1 MSDGEKQMMETFENR
16 VTGMT
21 GVMTRCIH
29 CSEVVTGMCKTD
41 TFTEF
46 LSIEDKSTA
55 NVFDLF
61 AQSMWDTG
69 TQAKKVEAMAVVMS
83 VGLCP
88 SCWEKTHG

>member
-1 MSDGEKQMMETFENR
+1 MREGEKQMMETFENK

-21 GVMTRCIH
+21 GVLTRCIH
-29 CSEVVTGMCKTD
+29 CSKTVTGMCKTE

-46 LSIEDKSTA
+46 LSTEDKSTA

-61 AQSMWDTG
+61 TKGMWDTG
-69 TQAKKVEAMAVVMS
+69 TKVEKVEAMAVVMS

-88 SCWEKTHG
+88 SCWKEAHG

>member
-1 MSDGEKQMMETFENR
+1 MMETFENR

-21 GVMTRCIH
+21 GILTRCIH
-29 CSEVVTGMCKTD
+29 CSDIVTGMCNTQ
-41 TFTEF
+41 TFSEF

-61 AQSMWDTG
+61 AKAMWSTSQVD
-69 TQAKKVEAMAVVMS
+69 KVEKMAVVMS